1 LRLADGAAPGSGR
14 LEVYFRASW
23 GTVCDDSF
31 RQVDA
36 EVACR
41 QAGFPG
47 AIGWATEA
55 GDPGLPIWMDQVTCV
70 GDEDRLADCAFDGV
84 GIHNCAAAEN
94 VGVMCL
100 VACAED
106 ADCAD
111 GFTCQNDRCLP
122 AAPVAGCAED
132 SECTALFSG
141 WITMCAA
148 QADCPGQVCVA
159 FGEGGVCANAP
170 SEFVMCA
177 AFGQAE
183 SEQALFP
190 EGDAVTVCAQ
200 TRARCNDSGETAYCE
215 TFCAE
220 DAHCAAADYPV
231 CDVDSGRCVCTA
243 DSCAFNASVCG
254 DDGICRC
261 AADEDC
267 TEGNTDTCYDGVCG
281 CSEATICPE
290 DTFNPGTQ
298 WVCEGF

>member
-1 LRLADGAAPGSGR
+1 MGGAGGAGGAMGSDYK
-14 LEVYFRASW
+14 L
-23 GTVCDDSF
+23 
-31 RQVDA
+31 
-36 EVACR
+36 
-41 QAGFPG
+41 
-47 AIGWATEA
+47 
-55 GDPGLPIWMDQVTCV
+55 CV
-70 GDEDRLADCAFDGV
+70 E
-84 GIHNCAAAEN
+84 E
-94 VGVMCL
+94 
-100 VACAED
+100 CAED